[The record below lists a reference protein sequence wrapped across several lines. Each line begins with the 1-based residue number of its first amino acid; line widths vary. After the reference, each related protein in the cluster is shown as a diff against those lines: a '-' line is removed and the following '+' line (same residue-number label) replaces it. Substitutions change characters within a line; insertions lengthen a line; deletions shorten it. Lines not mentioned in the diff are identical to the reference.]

1 MAPDADW
8 ASVREQRSSSNA
20 LDPPRRGRWG
30 PPWGAGIPARGPGR
44 LPLENDDFGS
54 VSGHLAQ
61 LAWSS
66 PRRPPGGGGFRRP
79 APTTTALPSGDLGT
93 TDPRI
98 LRPDYALDGTEA
110 QRWPWARPFWF
121 TRTSVDAP
129 PVVSLPFHGIHP
141 AARLPRRFVRVK
153 PGPPQRHPPPLR
165 RRYSKPCPAKRRA
178 FCAVNACVKA
188 PNYPRYSKP

>member
-1 MAPDADW
+1 MLQFRGASAPPGGWD
-8 ASVREQRSSSNA
+8 S
-20 LDPPRRGRWG
+20 G
-30 PPWGAGIPARGPGR
+30 WGAGPAPSGKRRFWLRFGP
-44 LPLENDDFGS
+44 FGATS
-54 VSGHLAQ
+54 VVPPTEA
-61 LAWSS
+61 
-66 PRRPPGGGGFRRP
+66 PGGGSRRP

-141 AARLPRRFVRVK
+141 AARLPRRSVRVK

-188 PNYPRYSKP
+188 PNYPKYSKP